1 MRRAAPILLA
11 TCLVACASRPPGPPE
26 DRTLALYM
34 HAGDTAYDLDRPEEA
49 VAQYRAAL
57 ARARTRD
64 DATAIADAGFN
75 LAAAELRA
83 GHPPAAI
90 ATAQEVQDE
99 LARRRRSDPGL
110 NLIIAT
116 ALFRMGDL
124 AEADRIAVELTVG
137 GDRQVVD
144 SAWFL
149 RGLIADA
156 RGNRVLL
163 QTAVSSLSPTS
174 DPADVAE
181 LRARLDRNAQLA
193 LKAADLRREALDYR
207 GMARDLAL
215 AGQLTPDANA
225 AADLYLR
232 AGRSAAGQG
241 DTPMAKAWFAKA
253 RDVAHDP
260 ALRGMAT
267 AELGSLDAR

>member
-11 TCLVACASRPPGPPE
+11 TCLAACASRPQGPPE
-26 DRTLALYM
+26 DRALALRI
-34 HAGDTAYDLDRPEEA
+34 HAGDTAYDLERPEEA

-75 LAAAELRA
+75 LAVAELRA

-90 ATAQEVQDE
+90 AVAQEVQDE
-99 LARRRRSDPGL
+99 LARRRRSDHGL

-116 ALFRMGDL
+116 ARFRMGDL
-124 AEADRIAVELTVG
+124 AEADQIAAGLTVG
-137 GDRQVVD
+137 GDRRLAD

-149 RGLIADA
+149 RGLIADI

-163 QTAVSSLSPTS
+163 QTAVSSLSPAS
-174 DPADVAE
+174 DPADAAE

-193 LKAADLRREALDYR
+193 LTAADLRRDALDYR

-241 DTPMAKAWFAKA
+241 DTPMAKAWLGKA

-260 ALRGMAT
+260 ALRGVAT
-267 AELGSLDAR
+267 AELRSLDAR

>member
-1 MRRAAPILLA
+1 VRRAAPILLA
-11 TCLVACASRPPGPPE
+11 TCLVACASRPQAPPE
-26 DRTLALYM
+26 DPALASRI
-34 HAGDTAYDLDRPEEA
+34 HAGNTAYDLERPEEA

-57 ARARTRD
+57 ALARTRD

-83 GHPPAAI
+83 GHPSAAI
-90 ATAQEVQDE
+90 AVAQEVQDE
-99 LARRRRSDPGL
+99 LARRRRSDHGL
-110 NLIIAT
+110 DLIIAT
-116 ALFRMGDL
+116 AMFRMGDL
-124 AEADRIAVELTVG
+124 AEADRIAAGLTVG
-137 GDRQVVD
+137 GDRRLAD

-149 RGLIADA
+149 RGLIADT
-156 RGNRVLL
+156 RGNRILL

-174 DPADVAE
+174 DPADAAE

-193 LKAADLRREALDYR
+193 LKAADLRRDALDYR

-215 AGQLTPDANA
+215 AGHLTPDANA

-232 AGRSAAGQG
+232 AGRSAAGQS
-241 DTPMAKAWFAKA
+241 DTPMAKAWLGKA

-260 ALRGMAT
+260 ALRGVAT
-267 AELGSLDAR
+267 AELRSLDAR